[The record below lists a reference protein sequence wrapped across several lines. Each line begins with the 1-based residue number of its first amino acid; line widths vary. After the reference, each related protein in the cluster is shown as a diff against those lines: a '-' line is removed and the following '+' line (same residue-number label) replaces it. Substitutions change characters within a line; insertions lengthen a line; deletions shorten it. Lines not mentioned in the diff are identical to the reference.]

1 MSYDTYQF
9 NCLVSSDD
17 VVDFSE
23 EFKHFTAEIKRRR
36 SQNKEKGVIFDE
48 I

>member
-1 MSYDTYQF
+1 MSYDAYQF
-9 NCLVSSDD
+9 NCLISSDD

-23 EFKHFTAEIKRRR
+23 EFKHFTAEIKRR
-36 SQNKEKGVIFDE
+36 SQNKEQGVIFDE